1 MTIALPARLVM
12 RVAEPRSAGLYNKE
26 CTLHHSAWDRL
37 RRPQATQ
44 GNQSMN
50 ASSVNRRILLARRP
64 EGAPVAEDF
73 RTVQEP
79 PPTPS
84 AGQALLRTLYLSL
97 DPYMRGR
104 MSDAPSYAEPVALGA
119 TMCGQTV
126 SRVVQSN
133 DARFKAGDLVLA
145 NSGWQDYAV
154 EGASTLTKLDA
165 SMPRPSYALGLLGM
179 PGLTAYVGLLDIGQP
194 RAGETVVVTAAT
206 GAVGSV
212 VGQIAKLRECR
223 VVGIA
228 GGPDK
233 CRYATEVLGFDAC
246 LDHREP
252 ELPARLAAACPRG
265 IDVYFESVGGA
276 VLYAALP
283 LLNVRARVPLCGLI
297 GWYNLERPPPGGDR
311 TPQLLFT
318 ALRQRIKLQ
327 GFIIFDHYDRIPAF
341 RQDMAAWLRAG
352 RVKYREEI
360 IEGLENAPRGLIGM
374 LQGENFG
381 KLVVR
386 VAHD

>member
-1 MTIALPARLVM
+1 MSPS
-12 RVAEPRSAGLYNKE
+12 P
-26 CTLHHSAWDRL
+26 
-37 RRPQATQ
+37 
-44 GNQSMN
+44 
-50 ASSVNRRILLARRP
+50 VNRRIVLARRP
-64 EGAPVAEDF
+64 QGVPVAADF
-73 RTVQEP
+73 RLETLPVP
-79 PPTPS
+79 V
-84 AGQALLRTLYLSL
+84 AGPGQVLLRTRLLSL

-104 MSDAPSYAEPVALGA
+104 MNEGPSYAPPVALGA
-119 TMCGQTV
+119 PMTGQTV
-126 SRVVQSN
+126 SVVEASQLK
-133 DARFKAGDLVLA
+133 DFARGDLVLA
-145 NSGWQDYAV
+145 NAGWQDYALSD
-154 EGASTLTKLDA
+154 GRDLQRIDPALA
-165 SMPRPSYALGLLGM
+165 PPSCWLGVLGM

-233 CRYATEVLGFDAC
+233 CRYATQVLGFDAC

-360 IEGLENAPRGLIGM
+360 IEGLENAPQGLIGM
-374 LQGENFG
+374 LQGANFG
-381 KLVVR
+381 KLIVR
-386 VAHD
+386 VADG